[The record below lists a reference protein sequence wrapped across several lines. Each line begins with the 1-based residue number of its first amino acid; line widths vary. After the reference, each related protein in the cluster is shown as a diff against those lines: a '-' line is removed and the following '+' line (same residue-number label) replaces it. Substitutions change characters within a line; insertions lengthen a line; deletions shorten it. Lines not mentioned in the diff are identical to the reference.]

1 MHRQTPLILIL
12 LLVPI
17 LGCDEE
23 KLAKMAN
30 ENSARQAEQNREMAK
45 LNQHVAEGT
54 KRLVEAD
61 AAARK
66 DLIQVQ
72 QKLDQQRQEIHAEQK
87 QLAEQRHR
95 DPIIANSILGIVV
108 LLVCALPV
116 VLGIY
121 ILRATSQ
128 QGPEDGLAELLVM
141 ELASD
146 QPALGSGPLLPSPT
160 HDARAST
167 MLPPAE
173 AADGRV

>member
-1 MHRQTPLILIL
+1 MHRQAPLILIL

-72 QKLDQQRQEIHAEQK
+72 QKLDQQRQGSPRRAK
-87 QLAEQRHR
+87 ASFAEQRHR
-95 DPIIANSILGIVV
+95 DPIIANSIPRGHRGLAGLRLTRGAGHLHV
-108 LLVCALPV
+108 
-116 VLGIY
+116 
-121 ILRATSQ
+121 LRATSQ
-128 QGPEDGLAELLVM
+128 Q
-141 ELASD
+141 
-146 QPALGSGPLLPSPT
+146 SP
-160 HDARAST
+160 
-167 MLPPAE
+167 
-173 AADGRV
+173 